1 MPHCPVCKCDLDDT
15 VSACPYC
22 GSDVLDDLED
32 IDDDD
37 ADDEQDDDAEVT
49 SEGDVDLD
57 TAVLLCKTYSRFNTE
72 FLIETL
78 KSAQIPYYC
87 RLIGGLYGRGIPG
100 TEGIFGSRAAD
111 AEVYVPPEF
120 HEEAME
126 IRRQTLGDE

>member
-22 GSDVLDDLED
+22 GSDVLDDPEGIDGAGDSNPAEEGD
-32 IDDDD
+32 IK
-37 ADDEQDDDAEVT
+37 

-87 RLIGGLYGRGIPG
+87 RIIGGLYGRGMPG
-100 TEGIFGSRAAD
+100 TVGIFGSRATD
-111 AEVYVPPEF
+111 AEIYVPLEY
-120 HEEAME
+120 HEEALE
-126 IRRQTLGDE
+126 IRRQTIGDE